1 MEIKQPLWNLN
12 GGMVQ
17 LLLGNTRLY
26 CLFNELVV
34 VLDLLDCWGVFF
46 LQFFNFRE
54 PSKREGVRVL
64 ERESLG

>member
-1 MEIKQPLWNLN
+1 MEIYLPLWNLN

-17 LLLGNTRLY
+17 LLLGNTRMY

-46 LQFFNFRE
+46 YSFLI
-54 PSKREGVRVL
+54 L
-64 ERESLG
+64 ENPAKEKGLEF

>member
-1 MEIKQPLWNLN
+1 MEIYLPLWNLN

-17 LLLGNTRLY
+17 LLLGNTRMY

-46 LQFFNFRE
+46 CSFLI
-54 PSKREGVRVL
+54 L
-64 ERESLG
+64 ENPAKEKGLEF